1 MTQIRIEMRD
11 ALHGQVE
18 LRGHAGDARICA
30 AISTVAGA
38 ALNTLGEAAKD
49 VVYESGD
56 VRFRLEMQD
65 GLQMGAMEMMVEA
78 FEMLAE
84 NFPECVGVTMVRT
97 DPVE

>member
-18 LRGHAGDARICA
+18 LSGHAGDDRICA
-30 AISTVAGA
+30 AVSTVVGA
-38 ALNTLGEAAKD
+38 ALNTLGDAAKD
-49 VVYESGD
+49 VVYESGN

-65 GLQMGAMEMMVEA
+65 GLQMGAMDMMVEA

-84 NFPECVGVTMVRT
+84 NFPECVGVTMVSHG
-97 DPVE
+97 PVK